1 MKHTSDRNKTHTT
14 LNLELTPPHSKTL
27 SEGCTPASAAEQ
39 GPLQVRKYKVRK
51 YTVIRSKEYMDDDEK
66 QQLEQ
71 KVCNSHF
78 ADWGLRVPTLEGRQK
93 RHWGVRS
100 SLVSSG
106 HGAP

>member
-1 MKHTSDRNKTHTT
+1 M
-14 LNLELTPPHSKTL
+14 
-27 SEGCTPASAAEQ
+27 
-39 GPLQVRKYKVRK
+39 
-51 YTVIRSKEYMDDDEK
+51 IRSKEYMDDDEK

-106 HGAP
+106 LVGHHDLNAWGVPGGEGELPCADLHR